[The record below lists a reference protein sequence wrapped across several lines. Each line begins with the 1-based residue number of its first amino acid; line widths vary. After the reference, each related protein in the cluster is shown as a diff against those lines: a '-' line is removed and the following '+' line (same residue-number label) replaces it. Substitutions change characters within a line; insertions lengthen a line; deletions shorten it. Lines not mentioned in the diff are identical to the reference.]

1 MQDPNDM
8 AHTKSTEKKSLTVN
22 NCEGFI
28 PLIGGKE
35 LFLSLG
41 YPSAAAFRQAQRRG
55 QLPIEVFSIPNR
67 RGKFAL
73 RADFARWLNS
83 LKSSDSAKKGGSD

>member
-1 MQDPNDM
+1 MEN
-8 AHTKSTEKKSLTVN
+8 TKKTENESLAAN
-22 NCEGFI
+22 NCEGLI

-83 LKSSDSAKKGGSD
+83 LKGSDFAKKGGMD

>member
-1 MQDPNDM
+1 M
-8 AHTKSTEKKSLTVN
+8 TTSKSTENNSSTAN

-35 LFLSLG
+35 LILSLG

-73 RADFARWLNS
+73 RADFAHWLNS
-83 LKSSDSAKKGGSD
+83 LKSSDFAKKGGSD